1 MSNVYTEIV
10 RNFFNSK
17 NRVVVIR
24 HYNNFYLDL
33 EELDRLKT
41 ERQGLSIMYKDFNEH
56 CMRGPYEP
64 FLHWIRKLTQ
74 KHGVSVQKLLDS
86 CEVYSI
92 HREVFASYFSDGV
105 CVRTE
110 TPLLNEIAYEKQL
123 FTNEVVRMM
132 TFLSKYE
139 PLCIVF

>member
-56 CMRGPYEP
+56 CMIS
-64 FLHWIRKLTQ
+64 FVTLIM
-74 KHGVSVQKLLDS
+74 
-86 CEVYSI
+86 I
-92 HREVFASYFSDGV
+92 
-105 CVRTE
+105 
-110 TPLLNEIAYEKQL
+110 
-123 FTNEVVRMM
+123 
-132 TFLSKYE
+132 
-139 PLCIVF
+139 